1 MQRRSKKLSFVNVTQ
16 KSCMSPVGCALR
28 GVTIC
33 HPAAELGACV
43 LPQSPPI
50 IETAV
55 DREPWSAG
63 LTRITWIPA
72 RGLGGRQSSGG
83 EKAALL

>member
-1 MQRRSKKLSFVNVTQ
+1 
-16 KSCMSPVGCALR
+16 MSPVGCALR

-33 HPAAELGACV
+33 HPAAELHACV

-72 RGLGGRQSSGG
+72 SSLGGHQPARNRT
-83 EKAALL
+83 AARL